1 MLSGNY
7 LVEIYHFDD
16 KKIVNIKLMENTCWD
31 WQQIWSGFSRAYW
44 LPNWYW
50 AFDRVTPYKSCVYM
64 LSTQN
69 KWWAGVSIQSS
80 HSGSSLHLTSKQYGL
95 GWRPQEF
102 FFSLLHD
109 WNILSFLALWIKL
122 FFVLTKETYRSE
134 FPGLKASPNW
144 VLTDAAGGTQVHNE
158 PLARL
163 FRLTKVLLPPL
174 QLHLLTPQLTWEAP
188 IHQPLRQ

>member
-7 LVEIYHFDD
+7 LVEIYQSDD

-69 KWWAGVSIQSS
+69 KWWAGVLLQST
-80 HSGSSLHLTSKQYGL
+80 HSGSSLLLTSKQYGL
-95 GWRPQEF
+95 GWRPQEL
-102 FFSLLHD
+102 FSPPWLYHFVIPRSLNQALFSPFLCSNQGNIQEWVSRAEGKSKLGAHWCCR
-109 WNILSFLALWIKL
+109 WNPGPQWTTSDTFSGSPTCCCRRCSF
-122 FFVLTKETYRSE
+122 TC
-134 FPGLKASPNW
+134 
-144 VLTDAAGGTQVHNE
+144 
-158 PLARL
+158 
-163 FRLTKVLLPPL
+163 
-174 QLHLLTPQLTWEAP
+174 
-188 IHQPLRQ
+188 